1 MMATHSPYI
10 VNYMNVILHQNK
22 EKRAHVNNSEM
33 AVYRVFEG
41 ELQDLMVKT
50 QDGTP
55 IVDTSDLTEQM
66 QKIMSE
72 YKALRRG

>member
-1 MMATHSPYI
+1 
-10 VNYMNVILHQNK
+10 
-22 EKRAHVNNSEM
+22 M
-33 AVYRVFEG
+33 AVYRVYVG
-41 ELQDLMVKT
+41 ELQDLMVTT

-66 QKIMSE
+66 QQIMSE